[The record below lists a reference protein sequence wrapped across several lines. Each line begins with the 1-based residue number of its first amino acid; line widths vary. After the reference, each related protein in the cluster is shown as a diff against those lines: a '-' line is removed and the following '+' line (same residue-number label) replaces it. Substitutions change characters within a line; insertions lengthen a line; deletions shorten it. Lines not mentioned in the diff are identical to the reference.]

1 MIDLPS
7 FGSFAVD
14 ATLLVIAAIGWKRS
28 WDLEKEYN
36 AQASTWE
43 ATAKALKEELQNRQR
58 GGQLP
63 C

>member
-14 ATLLVIAAIGWKRS
+14 ATLLVIAAIGWKRA
-28 WDLEKEYN
+28 WDLEREAN

-43 ATAKALKEELQNRQR
+43 ATAKALKDQLQMVKR
-58 GGQLP
+58 
-63 C
+63 